1 MVVVRGECLSRC
13 PRHRARRH
21 GHRQSKYSFVHVW
34 SYQCPTI
41 TSKAGQ
47 RVTERVSL
55 PLQRPSTGDTSSPHH
70 PITSSPRHLIVS
82 SQRPITSFPHSN
94 PPTSCLHYFR
104 AICRQMSK
112 AQRPKENVELHVF
125 SSSETFGD
133 DLVEMPACI
142 YPLPCRYDIPDSRP
156 YGSSTVRSAT
166 ICASSLGL
174 VRNYLRG
181 KSTPKQPFP
190 QNPGKTVELPMPL
203 SGPFL
208 VQG

>member
-1 MVVVRGECLSRC
+1 MPEASGSSEAWASSIEVLVCTCVELPVPHYHKQSRPASYGEGILAS
-13 PRHRARRH
+13 ATSIYRRH
-21 GHRQSKYSFVHVW
+21 L
-34 SYQCPTI
+34 I
-41 TSKAGQ
+41 T
-47 RVTERVSL
+47 
-55 PLQRPSTGDTSSPHH
+55 PSPHH